1 MKEMD
6 RGGGTCYMLTYFLG
20 RGGGGMRRGDIF
32 SGGVEIFLE

>member
-1 MKEMD
+1 MD

-20 RGGGGMRRGDIF
+20 RGGGGVMRRGDIF